1 MTNRAMAAA
10 KRRRRINTVMNV
22 FAAALL
28 LMCAAAFAHAMKQV
42 DAPHEP
48 SEEYLMYIENRDED
62 WFEMA
67 EANEGEDPLES
78 EHIEQAIMELPEKR
92 YALTDEELR
101 LVCGIVMHEAGGE
114 SYEGK
119 MAVAQC
125 ILNQCEYENERPA
138 GVAWKFAEPRESW
151 PGDVLEA
158 VTAVFHEGQT
168 VTDDKIL
175 WFYAPAESAGTFHNT
190 QRFVVEIGGHRFYAE
205 AEGK

>member
-1 MTNRAMAAA
+1 MTNRAKAAA
-10 KRRRRINTVMNV
+10 KRRRRINTMMNI
-22 FAAALL
+22 FIAALL

-48 SEEYLMYIENRDED
+48 SEEYLMYIQNRDEE

-67 EANEGEDPLES
+67 EENGGEDPMES

-92 YALTDEELR
+92 YALTEEELR
-101 LVCGIVMHEAGGE
+101 LVCGIVMREAEGE

-125 ILNQCEYENERPA
+125 ILNQCEYENTRPA
-138 GVAWKFAEPRESW
+138 GVAWKFASPCESW
-151 PGDVLEA
+151 SGEVLEA

-168 VTDDKIL
+168 VTTENIL
-175 WFYAPAESAGTFHNT
+175 WFYAPAKSAGTFHNT
-190 QRFVVEIGGHRFYAE
+190 QRFVMEIGGHRFYAE

>member
-1 MTNRAMAAA
+1 MTRKARAAA
-10 KRRRRINTVMNV
+10 RRRKRID
-22 FAAALL
+22 AAMIVVTIVLL
-28 LMCAAAFAHAMKQV
+28 LACAVAFAHAMKQV

-48 SEEYLMYIENRDED
+48 SEEYLMYIQNRDEE

-67 EANEGEDPLES
+67 EANGGEDPLES

-101 LVCGIVMHEAGGE
+101 LVCGIVMREAGGE

-125 ILNQCEYENERPA
+125 ILNQCEYENTRPA
-138 GVAWKFAEPRESW
+138 GVAWKFASPCESW
-151 PGDVLEA
+151 SGDVLEA
-158 VTAVFHEGQT
+158 ATAVFHEGQT
-168 VTDDKIL
+168 VTEDKIL

-190 QRFVVEIGGHRFYAE
+190 QRFVVEIGGHRFFAE
-205 AEGK
+205 KE